1 MQFAIYALAVEPAH
15 DSLHWPARA
24 GGKVGFSMR
33 RITIRSVAGLG
44 MVGLSLAVALCLVTP
59 CHAQNLQQ
67 IDKNGIA
74 IVNSSPSYPSGGD
87 WGPQNVL
94 DLTTS
99 STNPFPTAVPNQFV
113 TDYASAGAGTSTF
126 IIFDLGAQY
135 TLSAILFTD
144 RTTSGAGN
152 GAFKGGTS
160 DFCTSYMFTFSNDVT
175 FATNVGTL
183 TVNVPVPSQPTTL
196 ESFQTLSIIT
206 GVPPVE
212 YVMWQVLANN
222 GSNNNGAADFAFFG
236 Q

>member
-1 MQFAIYALAVEPAH
+1 MNHI
-15 DSLHWPARA
+15 
-24 GGKVGFSMR
+24 M
-33 RITIRSVAGLG
+33 IRSVAGIG
-44 MVGLSLAVALCLVTP
+44 IVGLSLAAALCLVGP

-67 IDKNGIA
+67 IDKNVIT
-74 IVNSSPSYPSGGD
+74 IVDASPGFPSGGD

-94 DLTTS
+94 DLTAS
-99 STNPFPTAVPNQFV
+99 STNPFPTAVANQFV

-152 GAFKGGTS
+152 GAFVGGIS
-160 DFCTSYMFTFSNDVT
+160 DFCTSYMFTFSNDIT

-183 TVNVPVPSQPTTL
+183 VVNPPLPSTPTTL

-206 GVPPVE
+206 GIPPVE

-222 GSNNNGAADFAFFG
+222 GSNNNGAADFAFCG
-236 Q
+236 M